1 MSAYVCPT
9 KQIAYINVV
18 GDLDISVGNGLQESR
33 LWVSACYRSGAVYVP
48 FRNHSLPKDRICTF
62 SRDSNLEQWNSPLT
76 VIEGNLG
83 TFNQKSTVER
93 ENVLVNLDIST
104 LGVGNENTV
113 LTISIVPGSNS
124 DSDANPSLSHPRVK

>member
-1 MSAYVCPT
+1 MT
-9 KQIAYINVV
+9 YINVV

-33 LWVSACYRSGAVYVP
+33 LWVSACYQSGSEHVP

-62 SRDSNLEQWNSPLT
+62 SRHPYRELWNSPLT

-104 LGVGNENTV
+104 LGVGNKNTV
-113 LTISIVPGSNS
+113 LYISIVPGSNS
-124 DSDANPSLSHPRVK
+124 DSDANPSPSHPRRI